1 MNTIYYAKS
10 QIDAQGYLP
19 SIQLEQ
25 MTESELNSQGY
36 LTSLPTEY
44 ITESE
49 LTMYTKLQNR

>member
-1 MNTIYYAKS
+1 
-10 QIDAQGYLP
+10 
-19 SIQLEQ
+19 